1 MKTRTKN
8 TTNAGGRVLTLGF
21 VAAIAAYGIVTM
33 IARAGALYPVLG
45 AIARTI

>member
-8 TTNAGGRVLTLGF
+8 TTNTGGRVLTLGF
-21 VAAIAAYGIVTM
+21 VAALAACWIVTV
-33 IARAGALYPVLG
+33 IARTGALYPVLG